1 MHTKLFII
9 LLLSLLFLPFFS
21 FAAGDSSVGLAV
33 NPQKFELDVF
43 PGESFDYPIE
53 LSNLS
58 DLALPIKIKMADFN
72 ASDDSGEITFS
83 EAESVSSQWFKI
95 ENSELILSPQEKKEI
110 KFKISIPGEAE
121 RGGYYNV
128 MIFEP
133 QMPSYYFK
141 EGQPRAVP
149 VIGVLFLISVKTLS
163 IDSEKGLP
171 KLQVVE
177 FSIPKEERA
186 ASLEKFANIFSS
198 KGLASAQSA
207 YDLSAVPFAEKTPS
221 SFSIKIKNNDYYH
234 IKSSGKIVIYDIFGN
249 KAGEANLDRKTILP
263 GRTRSFTSA
272 FLPETPEY
280 LKWLPVSISNFFLNN
295 FFVGKYQAEVVLAG
309 ASPVPGGDINSTERF
324 SFVVFAW
331 KFWIPIFTILIL
343 VIILRKRAVKAFNA
357 LLGRTSGT

>member
-9 LLLSLLFLPFFS
+9 LLLSLLFLPLFS

-43 PGESFDYPIE
+43 PGESFDYKIE

-58 DLALPIKIKMADFN
+58 DLAMPIKIKMADFN
-72 ASDDSGEITFS
+72 AADDSGEITFS
-83 EAESVSSQWFKI
+83 ETESVSSQWFKV

-110 KFKISIPGEAE
+110 KFKISIPSEAE

-149 VIGVLFLISVKTLS
+149 VIGVLFLTSVRTLS
-163 IDSEKGLP
+163 IGSEENLP

-177 FSIPKEERA
+177 FSIPREERI
-186 ASLEKFANIFSS
+186 ASLEKFAGIFSS

-207 YDLSAVPFAEKTPS
+207 YDLPALPFAEKTPS
-221 SFSIKIKNNDYYH
+221 SFSVKIKNNDLYH
-234 IKSSGKIVIYDIFGN
+234 IKSSGKIVIYDIFGQRV
-249 KAGEANLDRKTILP
+249 GETSLDQKTILP
-263 GRTRSFTSA
+263 GRTRSFKAA
-272 FLPETPEY
+272 FLPEMPEY
-280 LKWLPVSISNFFLNN
+280 LKWLPASISNFFLNN
-295 FFVGKYQAEVVLAG
+295 FFIGQYQAEVQLKG
-309 ASPVPGGDINSTERF
+309 SNPVFESDTGTSQKF

-331 KFWIPIFTILIL
+331 KFWLPALTLLIMVL
-343 VIILRKRAVKAFNA
+343 ILRKRIGKAI
-357 LLGRTSGT
+357 LVLIKR